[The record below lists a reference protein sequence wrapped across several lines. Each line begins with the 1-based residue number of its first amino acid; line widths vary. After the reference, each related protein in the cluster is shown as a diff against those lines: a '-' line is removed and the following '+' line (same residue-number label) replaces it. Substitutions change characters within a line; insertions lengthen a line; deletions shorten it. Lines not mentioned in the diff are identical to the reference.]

1 MLLPLAFALLA
12 GVFIPETRAAEGDPC
27 ADPGYNC
34 TENACMSCIC
44 PEGTVLPCETAC
56 LSANTTCYSLCTD
69 PLFIQDCQATCDFDL
84 TECQFLC
91 AGPQIVPDCNG
102 LCSGSAVVDC
112 NGDCEGTAVVDDCG
126 TCSGGLTGLVVNGEK
141 DCADVCFGNATV
153 DCGNICQ
160 GQGFIN
166 ECGSCAYPGGDI
178 CGCEGTYSSCLA
190 TCDNNVTCP
199 PGPFQQDCLIDC
211 EVNCLIDRDICEAVT
226 CNATEPIVTDC
237 NGDCNGSAAL
247 DECGVCS
254 GGGTNITAGADK
266 DCTGICFGN
275 TTTDCGGICNGPGV
289 ANECGSCLYDGVFF
303 CGCFDTYN
311 TCLDQCILD
320 FPGVCLSDEAGS
332 CPCFDQCI
340 IGKAICLDL
349 CINATSSPPVLAD
362 CVGVCGGNATD
373 DCAGVC
379 NGNATI
385 DCTGTCG
392 TTQEDCGG
400 VCGGPGTINECGS
413 CVYPNDDACLCQ
425 SEYDTCIDTCN
436 TTCATDP
443 DPAFCS
449 LECTGV
455 CGKEQKECEALCL
468 AGPVVTPDCNGDC
481 GGIAF
486 IDDCGVCAGGN
497 TNNTPNADQD
507 CAGICFG
514 NTTVDCGGLCGGP
527 GTLNE
532 CGSCVYPNNDPCL
545 CQTEFDTCTDT
556 CTASCGGDPECLD
569 ECNKDCSNEQILCL
583 DGCFAGP
590 IVEPDCNGDCGG
602 VAFIDDCGVCAGGNT
617 FEVPNE
623 DKDCAGVCFG
633 TTILDCNGDCGGTAA
648 VDQCGICAGGN
659 TGVPPNVNVDCNGDC
674 FGTAVVDDCGVCAGG
689 NTSEV
694 PNEDKDCAGVCF
706 GSAII
711 DDCGICSGGTTGV
724 APNFNKDCN
733 GECFGTAIINDCG
746 YCVEGSTGLPLDF
759 GDDCNGDC
767 NGTAAIDDCGVCA
780 GGNTLEIPN
789 EDKDCAGVCFGNS
802 TINACGVCGDNS
814 NLTGCCNCPRSAGY
828 WKTHNCFARSKN
840 YRQNG
845 RSLRLQRDWPGAYS
859 GCGTEICG
867 ISFLDI
873 LWNPAKGD
881 PWNILARQY
890 IAALLNRERLPCIE
904 DSNVLAELDAQIAD
918 ATTVLESNCA
928 TIGKKT
934 PTAADALALKDYL
947 EAFNVISG
955 PPFDTAFT
963 SNCLDNDESN
973 DGLDNVEEGGGNRK
987 RGRSQSHN
995 RINHVLEGSFEK
1007 RSLFLQ
1013 KHTRTVPDCFEVQ
1026 FILDNILPEGISSEL
1041 LENATILPGE
1051 PLLQCIGGVTN
1062 NIAYYCDNSNPNI
1075 YPNPDCASTMNECTV
1090 CGRTFL
1096 DLASENP
1103 TNTNNDSVVYL
1114 AQQWVAAVMNIRAG
1128 ACIPQVTADAL
1139 VDGLAL
1145 LESTCVDITPSK
1157 RNSVTLRGHNTSLDI
1172 VPPTSELGQ
1181 VLMDIH
1187 DQLES
1192 YNNQE
1197 WGPFEDLLTEL
1208 NITLKEYP
1216 EDCSESTQRSY
1227 LIWAIIV
1234 TVLLG
1239 IGLCVGFFA
1248 FFVMCVVR
1256 TRKNR
1261 RYPVVDDSRKR
1272 KSLPPTP
1279 VRGRQGEA
1287 RRRRRGGG
1295 F

>member
-1 MLLPLAFALLA
+1 MEKQLWINVKYVRACKQKGKRNIHPRMYPTSHMLWVVSFALLA

-56 LSANTTCYSLCTD
+56 LSANTTCYAACTD
-69 PLFIQDCQATCDFDL
+69 PLFIQDCQDACEADL
-84 TECQFLC
+84 AECLFLC
-91 AGPQIVPDCNG
+91 VGSQIVPDCNG

-112 NGDCEGTAVVDDCG
+112 NGDCDGTAVIDDCG

-141 DCADVCFGNATV
+141 DCAGVCFGNA
-153 DCGNICQ
+153 
-160 GQGFIN
+160 
-166 ECGSCAYPGGDI
+166 S
-178 CGCEGTYSSCLA
+178 
-190 TCDNNVTCP
+190 
-199 PGPFQQDCLIDC
+199 
-211 EVNCLIDRDICEAVT
+211 
-226 CNATEPIVTDC
+226 
-237 NGDCNGSAAL
+237 
-247 DECGVCS
+247 
-254 GGGTNITAGADK
+254 
-266 DCTGICFGN
+266 
-275 TTTDCGGICNGPGV
+275 TTDCGGICNGPGV
-289 ANECGSCLYDGVFF
+289 ENECGSCLYDDND
-303 CGCFDTYN
+303 CGCGDTWLA
-311 TCLDQCILD
+311 CLDQCVLD
-320 FPGVCLSDEAGS
+320 FNTTGCAFGS
-332 CPCFDQCI
+332 ATPCPCFQQCD
-340 IGKAICLDL
+340 ANELECLGL
-349 CINATSSPPVLAD
+349 CINVTSSPIVVAD
-362 CVGVCGGNATD
+362 CNGDCGGNATE

-425 SEYDTCIDTCN
+425 SEYDNCTATCN

-443 DPAFCS
+443 DPADC
-449 LECTGV
+449 LLGCTEL
-455 CGKEQKECEALCL
+455 CGKLQDVCETQCL

-497 TNNTPNADQD
+497 TNNTPNSDQD
-507 CAGICFG
+507 CAGVCFG

-545 CQTEFDTCTDT
+545 CQTEFDTCNDT
-556 CTASCGGDPECLD
+556 CTASCGGVPQCLD
-569 ECNKDCSNEQILCL
+569 PCIKDCFEDKFLCL

-602 VAFIDDCGVCAGGNT
+602 SAVIDDCGVCS
-617 FEVPNE
+617 
-623 DKDCAGVCFG
+623 
-633 TTILDCNGDCGGTAA
+633 
-648 VDQCGICAGGN
+648 
-659 TGVPPNVNVDCNGDC
+659 
-674 FGTAVVDDCGVCAGG
+674 GG

-706 GSAII
+706 GTATV

-724 APNFNKDCN
+724 TPNFNKDCN

-789 EDKDCAGVCFGNS
+789 DDKDCAGVCFGNATIDPCGICAGNS
-802 TINACGVCGDNS
+802 T
-814 NLTGCCNCPRSAGY
+814 LTDCCNCPRSAGY

-859 GCGTEICG
+859 GCETEICG

-904 DSNVLAELDAQIAD
+904 DSNVLAELDTQIAD
-918 ATTVLESNCA
+918 ATTLLEANCA
-928 TIGKKT
+928 TIPKNSPLK
-934 PTAADALALKDYL
+934 AEALALKDYL

-973 DGLDNVEEGGGNRK
+973 DGPDNVEDGGGNRK
-987 RGRSQSHN
+987 RDRSQKQN
-995 RINHVLEGSFEK
+995 RINHVLEGSLQK
-1007 RSLFLQ
+1007 RALLLE
-1013 KHTRTVPDCFEVQ
+1013 KHTRTVPECFEVQ
-1026 FILDNILPEGISSEL
+1026 FVLDNVLPEGLSSEL

-1051 PLLQCIGGVTN
+1051 PLLQCVGGVTN
-1062 NIAYYCDNSNPNI
+1062 NIAYWCDNSDPNV
-1075 YPNPDCASTMNECTV
+1075 YPNPGCSSTMNECTV

-1096 DLASENP
+1096 DLAQETP

-1114 AQQWVAAVMNIRAG
+1114 ARQWVAAVMNIRAG

-1139 VDGLAL
+1139 IDGLAL
-1145 LESTCVDITPSK
+1145 LESTCADITPS
-1157 RNSVTLRGHNTSLDI
+1157 RRDTTHTIGLRGHNTSLDI

-1181 VLMDIH
+1181 ALMDIH

-1192 YNNQE
+1192 YNNHE

-1208 NITLKEYP
+1208 NITLQEHP

-1227 LIWAIIV
+1227 LIWAVVV

-1239 IGLCVGFFA
+1239 IGLCFGLIVSII
-1248 FFVMCVVR
+1248 MCAVR
-1256 TRKNR
+1256 SRRENEKMPVKNESSNK
-1261 RYPVVDDSRKR
+1261 P
-1272 KSLPPTP
+1272 LPPIP
-1279 VRGRQGEA
+1279 GGRGPGSQVRMYRGQDENPFGMSIGV
-1287 RRRRRGGG
+1287 RRRSGY
-1295 F
+1295 

>member
-1 MLLPLAFALLA
+1 MLLLLAFALLA

-27 ADPGYNC
+27 AEPGYNC

-56 LSANTTCYSLCTD
+56 LSANTTCLAACTD
-69 PLFIQDCQATCDFDL
+69 PLFIQDCQA
-84 TECQFLC
+84 ECEANLDECLFFC
-91 AGPQIVPDCNG
+91 VGSQIVPDCNG

-112 NGDCEGTAVVDDCG
+112 NGDCDGTAVIDDCG

-141 DCADVCFGNATV
+141 DCAGVCFGNATL

-178 CGCEGTYSSCLA
+178 CGCEGTYSSCSA
-190 TCDNNVTCP
+190 TCNDGVTCP
-199 PGPFQQDCLIDC
+199 PGPEQPDCLKVC
-211 EVNCLIDRDICEAVT
+211 EVNCLIDRDVCEVVT

-247 DECGVCS
+247 DECGACF
-254 GGGTNITAGADK
+254 GGGTNISADADK
-266 DCTGICFGN
+266 DCAGICFGN
-275 TTTDCGGICNGPGV
+275 STTDCGGICNGPGV
-289 ANECGSCLYDGVFF
+289 ENECGSCLYDDND
-303 CGCFDTYN
+303 CGCGDTYFA
-311 TCLDQCILD
+311 CRDQCVLD
-320 FPGVCLSDEAGS
+320 FNTTGCAFDSATY
-332 CPCFDQCI
+332 CPCFQQCD
-340 IGKAICLDL
+340 ANQLECLGL
-349 CINATSSPPVLAD
+349 CINVTSSPIVVAD
-362 CVGVCGGNATD
+362 CNGDCGGNATE

-425 SEYDTCIDTCN
+425 SEYDNCTATCN
-436 TTCATDP
+436 MTCATDP
-443 DPAFCS
+443 DPADC
-449 LECTGV
+449 LLGCTEL
-455 CGKEQKECEALCL
+455 CGKVQADCENLCL

-497 TNNTPNADQD
+497 TNNTPNSDQD
-507 CAGICFG
+507 CAGVCFG

-545 CQTEFDTCTDT
+545 CQTEFDTCTDA

-569 ECNKDCSNEQILCL
+569 ACTKDCFEDKFLCL

-602 VAFIDDCGVCAGGNT
+602 SAVIDDCGVCSGGNT
-617 FEVPNE
+617 SEVPNE

-659 TGVPPNVNVDCNGDC
+659 TGVPPIVNV
-674 FGTAVVDDCGVCAGG
+674 
-689 NTSEV
+689 
-694 PNEDKDCAGVCF
+694 
-706 GSAII
+706 
-711 DDCGICSGGTTGV
+711 
-724 APNFNKDCN
+724 DCN

-767 NGTAAIDDCGVCA
+767 NGTAVIDDCGVCA

-789 EDKDCAGVCFGNS
+789 DDKDCAGVCFGNA
-802 TINACGVCGDNS
+802 TIDPCGICGGNS
-814 NLTGCCNCPRSAGY
+814 DLTNCCNCPRSAGY

-840 YRQNG
+840 YRRNG
-845 RSLRLQRDWPGAYS
+845 RSRRLQRDWPGAYS
-859 GCGTEICG
+859 GCETEICG

-918 ATTVLESNCA
+918 ATTLLEANCA
-928 TIGKKT
+928 TIPKNSPLKT
-934 PTAADALALKDYL
+934 EALALKDYL

-973 DGLDNVEEGGGNRK
+973 DGPDNAEDGGGNRK
-987 RGRSQSHN
+987 RDRSQKQN
-995 RINHVLEGSFEK
+995 RINHVLEGSLRK
-1007 RSLFLQ
+1007 RAVLLE
-1013 KHTRTVPDCFEVQ
+1013 KHTRTAPECFEVQ
-1026 FILDNILPEGISSEL
+1026 FVLDNVLPEGLSSEL

-1051 PLLQCIGGVTN
+1051 PLLQCVGGVTN
-1062 NIAYYCDNSNPNI
+1062 NIAYWCDNSDPSV
-1075 YPNPDCASTMNECTV
+1075 YPNPGCSSTMNECTV

-1096 DLASENP
+1096 DLAQETP

-1114 AQQWVAAVMNIRAG
+1114 ARQWVAAVMNIRAG

-1139 VDGLAL
+1139 IDGLAL
-1145 LESTCVDITPSK
+1145 LESTCADVTPS
-1157 RNSVTLRGHNTSLDI
+1157 RRDTTHTLGLRGHNTSLDI

-1181 VLMDIH
+1181 ALMDIH

-1192 YNNQE
+1192 YNNHE

-1208 NITLKEYP
+1208 NITLEEYP

-1279 VRGRQGEA
+1279 VRGRRGEA
-1287 RRRRRGGG
+1287 RRRRPGSG